1 MAQEPERLPGHWPR
15 AGPLAAESQKSGHVS
30 SASILSHSGVGL
42 AKGDKTKKLKC
53 FKSIMQTC
61 PKLEIED
68 SVSLSA
74 TKREREGSREEGIQR
89 KGPPGGDKPWML
101 THPSYYKLSVKCR

>member
-1 MAQEPERLPGHWPR
+1 M

-74 TKREREGSREEGIQR
+74 TKREREGAIGGQINQNKRTENLKKGGFSNKIEWLKYSRLNELVFNLE
-89 KGPPGGDKPWML
+89 
-101 THPSYYKLSVKCR
+101 